1 MTAPPPV
8 IRYSPPTREA
18 ELALDAEAADLLAD
32 MIARGAGEMAG
43 NRTVDPKPYDRL
55 LDAVRIATGPG
66 KVVLGI
72 DAEGRVLTIT
82 GALEHLAVLADVVRD
97 VPLDTDPTA
106 HVHVEYFD
114 GHYYL
119 AESEVSLVLRI
130 IT

>member
-1 MTAPPPV
+1 MTAPPPL
-8 IRYSPPTREA
+8 IRYSAPTHEA
-18 ELALDAEAADLLAD
+18 ELALDRATARELAD

-43 NRTVDPKPYDRL
+43 NRTVDPKPYDQL

-66 KVVLGI
+66 KVVLGLGP
-72 DAEGRVLTIT
+72 EGRVLTIT

-97 VPLDTDPTA
+97 VPLDSDPTA

-119 AESEVSLVLRI
+119 AESPITLVLRFAI
-130 IT
+130 

>member
-1 MTAPPPV
+1 VTPPV
-8 IRYSPPTREA
+8 IRYGLQFHEA
-18 ELALDAEAADLLAD
+18 EMALDAEAADQLAD

-43 NRTVDPKPYDRL
+43 NQTVDPKPYDRL

-66 KVVLGI
+66 KVVLGL
-72 DAEGRVLTIT
+72 DAEGRALTIT

-106 HVHVEYFD
+106 HVHVEYFE

-119 AESEVSLVLRI
+119 AESEVSLVLRFA
-130 IT
+130 T

>member
-1 MTAPPPV
+1 MTPPV
-8 IRYSPPTREA
+8 IRYGLRFHEA
-18 ELALDAEAADLLAD
+18 EIALDAEAADQLAD

-43 NRTVDPKPYDRL
+43 NRTVDPSPYDRL

-72 DAEGRVLTIT
+72 DADGRVLTIT

-97 VPLDTDPTA
+97 VPLDTDPKA

-119 AESEVSLVLRI
+119 AESEVSLVLRFAA
-130 IT
+130 

>member
-1 MTAPPPV
+1 MTPPV
-8 IRYSPPTREA
+8 IRYGLRFHEA
-18 ELALDAEAADLLAD
+18 EIALDAEAADQLAD
-32 MIARGAGEMAG
+32 MIARGTGEMAG
-43 NRTVDPKPYDRL
+43 NQTIDPKPYDRS

-66 KVVLGI
+66 KVVLGL

-119 AESEVSLVLRI
+119 AESGVSLVLRFA
-130 IT
+130 T